1 MKSTCFRWVSLGVV
15 ALALVAAGS
24 SVEAKSLDKATAA
37 FCTDLASYAK
47 AVNGLYNLGPNNTVA
62 DYNNAQK
69 AVDAAYNKLAKAS
82 DKLSKSQNDA
92 LNKTAKQLSDAVNS
106 IPKKASIAEAND
118 VVDDASAAALAAYV
132 DISTTVCTYDV
143 D

>member
-1 MKSTCFRWVSLGVV
+1 MKSACLRWVSLGVV
-15 ALALVAAGS
+15 VLALVAAGS

-47 AVNGLYNLGPNNTVA
+47 AVNNLYNLEPNNTVA
-62 DYNNAQK
+62 EYNNAQK
-69 AVDAAYNKLAKAS
+69 AVDSAYNKLAKAS

-92 LNKTAKQLSDAVNS
+92 LNKTAKQLSDAVNA
-106 IPKKASIAEAND
+106 IPKKATIAEADD

-143 D
+143 E

>member
-1 MKSTCFRWVSLGVV
+1 MKNTCFRWVSLGIVV
-15 ALALVAAGS
+15 LALVAAGS
-24 SVEAKSLDKATAA
+24 RVEAKSLDKATAS

-47 AVNGLYNLGPNNTVA
+47 AVNNLYNLEPNNTVA
-62 DYNNAQK
+62 EYNNAQK
-69 AVDAAYNKLAKAS
+69 AVDAAYSKLAKAS
-82 DKLSKSQNDA
+82 DKLTKAQNDA

-106 IPKKASIAEAND
+106 IPKKATLAEADD
-118 VVDDASAAALAAYV
+118 VIDDASAAALAAYV

>member
-1 MKSTCFRWVSLGVV
+1 
-15 ALALVAAGS
+15 
-24 SVEAKSLDKATAA
+24 
-37 FCTDLASYAK
+37 
-47 AVNGLYNLGPNNTVA
+47 VA

>member
-1 MKSTCFRWVSLGVV
+1 MKSTCFRWVSLAVV
-15 ALALVAAGS
+15 VLALVGAGS
-24 SVEAKSLDKATAA
+24 RLEAKSLDKATAS

-47 AVNGLYNLGPNNTVA
+47 AVNNLYNLGANNTVA

-69 AVDAAYNKLAKAS
+69 AVDTPYNKLAKAS

-106 IPKKASIAEAND
+106 IPKKATLAEAND

-132 DISTTVCTYDV
+132 DISTTICTYDSE
-143 D
+143 

>member
-1 MKSTCFRWVSLGVV
+1 MKSACLRWVSLGVV
-15 ALALVAAGS
+15 VLALVAAGS

-47 AVNGLYNLGPNNTVA
+47 AVNNLYNLEPNNTVA
-62 DYNNAQK
+62 EYNNAQK
-69 AVDAAYNKLAKAS
+69 AVDSAYNKLAKAS

-92 LNKTAKQLSDAVNS
+92 LNKTAKQLSDAVNAT
-106 IPKKASIAEAND
+106 PQKATIAEADD
-118 VVDDASAAALAAYV
+118 VVADASAAALAAYV

-143 D
+143 E